1 MKKIVGILG
10 LTCVLVACS
19 VTRKYDTTGFTIDK
33 NYVYYQDEPMCELVG
48 IEFALDD
55 HKLVKELTFKVVDNS
70 NNSKIT
76 ELIAFLH
83 EKHPDYE
90 IEIEIPFEHM
100 DPIDHHHIKVD

>member
-33 NYVYYQDEPMCELVG
+33 NYVYYKDEPMCELVG

-83 EKHPDYE
+83 EKQFVSSEFKHKLF
-90 IEIEIPFEHM
+90 IHFMWFEFGV
-100 DPIDHHHIKVD
+100 KFLQ